1 MDCCANS
8 NGNNAHCKKFYS
20 AENSVF
26 NNTVVGEVSWWNPP
40 FSHAEMFMQKY
51 AEDKKKSPHDTSAAF
66 VLLAYK
72 LKDCLQYIKGMQL
85 VHIFPAGSRIF
96 SAPGMQGAS
105 RRNLPGTPWDT
116 FVFWDGP
123 APRMSAASTALPSKP
138 GLAML
143 FDAQCRGMSCTV
155 LADTGAS
162 GYGFI
167 SMQFCINN
175 NIPDSTMKGTVQ
187 SFTDKQ
193 ESAAGEVQVR
203 VKIGAYSKKV
213 TLVGVD
219 MSKEFDI
226 IMGERWLKDEHAL
239 LDMQK
244 NCMVL
249 RKGKPPTES

>member
-1 MDCCANS
+1 M
-8 NGNNAHCKKFYS
+8 
-20 AENSVF
+20 F

-66 VLLAYK
+66 VLPVYK

-85 VHIFPAGSRIF
+85 VHIFPAGSRTF
-96 SAPGMQGAS
+96 SATSMQGAN

-155 LADTGAS
+155 LADTRAS

-167 SMQFCINN
+167 SMQF
-175 NIPDSTMKGTVQ
+175 
-187 SFTDKQ
+187 
-193 ESAAGEVQVR
+193 
-203 VKIGAYSKKV
+203 
-213 TLVGVD
+213 
-219 MSKEFDI
+219 
-226 IMGERWLKDEHAL
+226 
-239 LDMQK
+239 
-244 NCMVL
+244 
-249 RKGKPPTES
+249 